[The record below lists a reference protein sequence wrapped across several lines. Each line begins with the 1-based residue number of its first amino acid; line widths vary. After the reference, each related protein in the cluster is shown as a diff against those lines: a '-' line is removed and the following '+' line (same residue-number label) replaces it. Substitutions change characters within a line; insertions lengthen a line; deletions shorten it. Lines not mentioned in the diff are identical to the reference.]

1 MTGTYV
7 PLDPTTFDPWRIQ
20 PVTHR
25 LADHPLLQLPNVV
38 ELGKRLE
45 ALGRVRTHSD
55 KAKADTSFNKAPEA
69 HPNPKSVVQSLEDIE
84 HANAWMS
91 LLNVQTDPLYRT
103 LVDAVLD
110 DVKPVFDRKDPG
122 MCYRGGWI
130 FVTSPNAVTPF
141 HMDLEHNFILQMKGR
156 KRVYVWDPFDRSVV
170 SERGQELFHSYH
182 SRELVTFREELRE
195 KAMVFDLE
203 EGQGAFM
210 PSTAPHMVEN
220 GNNPSI
226 TMSFTFY
233 TDSTRRRSL
242 VYRGKNHLR
251 RLGLHPTPVGKS
263 ERRDELLHRAMVG
276 YVGAKDFVRGRL
288 GQPVQP
294 SDAPY
299 AFHLFS

>member
-1 MTGTYV
+1 MSGTYI
-7 PLDPTTFDPWRIQ
+7 PLDLATFDPWRVQ
-20 PVTHR
+20 PVTHK
-25 LADHPLLQLPNVV
+25 LADHPLLQMPSVLS
-38 ELGKRLE
+38 LGKRLE
-45 ALGRVRTHSD
+45 SLGRVRTHSD
-55 KAKADTSFNKAPEA
+55 KATADTSFNAAPKA

-91 LLNVQTDPLYRT
+91 LLNVQTDPTYRE
-103 LVDAVLD
+103 LVDLVLD
-110 DVKPVFDRKDPG
+110 DVKPVFDVKDPG

-130 FVTSPNAVTPF
+130 FVTSPKAVTPF
-141 HMDLEHNFILQMKGR
+141 HMDLEHNFILQMRGR
-156 KRVYVWDPFDRSVV
+156 KRVYVWDPFDRSIV

-182 SRELVTFREELRE
+182 SRELVTFKEEHRA

-203 EGQGAFM
+203 PGQGAFM

-220 GNNPSI
+220 GDNASV

-251 RLGLHPTPVGKS
+251 RLGMKPVPVGQS
-263 ERRDELLHRAMVG
+263 SGRDELLHRAMVG
-276 YVGAKDFVRGRL
+276 YVGAKDFVRSRL

-294 SDAPY
+294 SDSPY

>member
-7 PLDPTTFDPWRIQ
+7 PLDPNFDPWRVQ

-25 LADHPLLQLPNVV
+25 LADHPLLQLPSVI

-45 ALGRVRTHSD
+45 SLGRVRTHSD
-55 KAKADTSFNKAPEA
+55 EAKADTSFNHAPKA

-103 LVDAVLD
+103 LVDLVLD
-110 DVKPVFDRKDPG
+110 DVKPVFDEKDPG

-130 FVTSPNAVTPF
+130 FVTSPNAITPF

-251 RLGLHPTPVGKS
+251 RLGLHPTPVGESK
-263 ERRDELLHRAMVG
+263 RRDELLHGAMRG
-276 YVGAKDFVRGRL
+276 YVGAKDFVRKKLGR
-288 GQPVQP
+288 PVQP
-294 SDAPY
+294 SNAPY